1 MQCTVC
7 ELEVRGRTGSHKQK
21 EEERRSLDRMM
32 HLPAEA
38 ACSCTRIHPSVLP
51 AEFDSV
57 FALRRRS

>member
-7 ELEVRGRTGSHKQK
+7 ELEVRGRTDSHKQK

-38 ACSCTRIHPSVLP
+38 ACSCTRYPSISAPSKV
-51 AEFDSV
+51 
-57 FALRRRS
+57 